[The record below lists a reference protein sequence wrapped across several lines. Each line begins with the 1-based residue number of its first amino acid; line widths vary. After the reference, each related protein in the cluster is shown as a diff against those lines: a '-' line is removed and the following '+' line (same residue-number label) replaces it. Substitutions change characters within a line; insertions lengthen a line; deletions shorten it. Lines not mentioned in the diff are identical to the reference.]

1 MSRIL
6 NYNPDLAASVANS
19 VAEFIKVDLGYEDMR
34 EVIPG
39 LLYAVA
45 LLSLETEDPQQALD
59 EAVDILSENP
69 EPVEISEEEAELD
82 MEGVVDHAR

>member
-6 NYNPDLAASVANS
+6 NYDPDLAASVANS
-19 VAEFIKVDLGYEDMR
+19 VAEFLKVDLGYEDMT

-69 EPVEISEEEAELD
+69 EPIEVSEEEAEPD
-82 MEGVVDHAR
+82 AR